1 MIVTLARPVNIKTAK
16 VKQHAKI
23 VTLILIQTYQE
34 KHPKQIVFGV
44 PTTNQQVLRKETQM
58 LPPAFV
64 KGQSSTKM
72 PQQTNVKF
80 ARMVPIAL
88 ITTV

>member
-34 KHPKQIVFGV
+34 KHPKQIVFDV
-44 PTTNQQVLRKETQM
+44 PTTNQQVLRKETRT
-58 LPPAFV
+58 LPLAFV
-64 KGQSSTKM
+64 QEHCSTKM

-80 ARMVPIAL
+80 ARMVLVVL
-88 ITTV
+88 ITTA